1 MDLDKVGKFIAENR
15 NLQNLTQKDLGE
27 LLGVNPKT
35 ISKWERGVNA
45 PDIAVLTELA
55 KYLNVSVEEILAG
68 ERIKKDKLTK
78 QLINKIFNKSNK
90 RFIVI
95 SITFIILAIFLI
107 VILAIYKH
115 NFYKPKPEVYTIST
129 DNEEYQV
136 TGYLLLN
143 KNDYSVNITE
153 IKNAEV
159 EESRMS
165 DIKFDFLE
173 INFVSDG
180 EILFNYS
187 IKDSG
192 EFYLYEELK
201 KADIE
206 FSRKSENAK
215 LILDATNKIVI
226 KYCENDI
233 ECSTIKLNLKMEESE

>member
-35 ISKWERGVNA
+35 VSKWERGVNA

-107 VILAIYKH
+107 TSLVIYKH

-153 IKNAEV
+153 IKNIKSKADREV
-159 EESRMS
+159 
-165 DIKFDFLE
+165 DIKFDFLN
-173 INFVSDG
+173 INLVSNG
-180 EILFNYS
+180 EMLFNYS

-206 FSRKSENAK
+206 FTRKRENAK
-215 LILDATNKIVI
+215 LILNATNEIDI
-226 KYCENDI
+226 KYCVNVR
-233 ECSTIKLNLKMEESE
+233 ECRTIKLDLKMEKSK